1 LPPFFPSR
9 IYFRSCPKLN
19 GGGLAIGAFW
29 IKRRILIMDTITI
42 IIVYAA
48 LVSVAAAA
56 GWMYLQKKQTG
67 RLRSRF
73 GSEYDRLAEAEGG
86 RGRVEKTLQERE
98 KRVERLNLVPLSPED
113 RDRFAGAWQ
122 QEQAGFVDDP
132 RAAVANAD
140 SLVTEVMKVRGYP
153 MGDFEQRAADISVD
167 HSLVVKNYRIAHDI
181 ALRDSGETSTEELR
195 TALLHY
201 RMLFE
206 DLLTGYAE
214 EPENQKVTA
223 VGALGRQ

>member
-1 LPPFFPSR
+1 
-9 IYFRSCPKLN
+9 
-19 GGGLAIGAFW
+19 
-29 IKRRILIMDTITI
+29 MDNTTI
-42 IIVYAA
+42 IIVVAILVAFAA
-48 LVSVAAAA
+48 IAAA
-56 GWMYLQKKQTG
+56 GWIFLQKKQTG

-73 GSEYDRLAEAEGG
+73 GPEYDRLAEVEGG
-86 RGRVEKTLQERE
+86 RGRAEKTLHERE
-98 KRVERLNLVPLSPED
+98 KRVERFNLVPLSPKD

-167 HSLVVKNYRIAHDI
+167 HSLVVTNYRIAHDI

-206 DLLTGYAE
+206 DLLTGYAA

-223 VGALGRQ
+223 VADVRTHCLKSYSA

>member
-1 LPPFFPSR
+1 
-9 IYFRSCPKLN
+9 
-19 GGGLAIGAFW
+19 
-29 IKRRILIMDTITI
+29 MDNTITI
-42 IIVYAA
+42 IIIVAA
-48 LVSVAAAA
+48 SAIAAA

-73 GSEYDRLAEAEGG
+73 GSEYDRLAEAEGS
-86 RGRVEKTLQERE
+86 RGRAEKTLNERE
-98 KRVERLNLVPLSPED
+98 KRVERFNLVPLSPED
-113 RDRFAGAWQ
+113 RDRFAGAWR

-140 SLVTEVMKVRGYP
+140 SLVTEVMKARGYP

-181 ALRDSGETSTEELR
+181 ALRDRGGKTSTEELR

-206 DLLTGYAE
+206 DLLTGYAA
-214 EPENQKVTA
+214 EPENPKVTA
-223 VGALGRQ
+223 VRA